1 MDAIK
6 NAIAALRADTD
17 LTDLIGANNLYH
29 QRAPKICKYPAVIY
43 SLVSCNPSLSGDN
56 TKLYN
61 RIRIR
66 FHILTKAGS
75 ASYLPVSAAII
86 KTMVAAGWVEGETVE
101 MMEDDD
107 IFVRVIDFTT
117 QE

>member
-6 NAIAALRADTD
+6 NAIAALRADKDFAD
-17 LTDLIGANNLYH
+17 LVGANLYH
-29 QRAPKICKYPAVIY
+29 QRAPKVCKYPAVIY
-43 SLVSCNPSLSGDN
+43 SLVSSNPSLSGDN
-56 TKLYN
+56 EKLYD

-75 ASYLPVSAAII
+75 ASYNPVANII
-86 KTMVAAGWVEGETVE
+86 TSVMVAAGWVEGETVE

-107 IFVRVIDFTT
+107 IFVRIVDFIK

>member
-29 QRAPKICKYPAVIY
+29 QRAPKVCKYPAVIY
-43 SLVSCNPSLSGDN
+43 SLVSSNPSLSGDN

-75 ASYLPVSAAII
+75 ASYNPVTAAITKI
-86 KTMVAAGWVEGETVE
+86 MTANNWVEGETVE

-107 IFVRVIDFTT
+107 IFVRVIDFII

>member
-6 NAIAALRADTD
+6 NAIAALRADKDFAD
-17 LTDLIGANNLYH
+17 LVGANFYH
-29 QRAPKICKYPAVIY
+29 QRAPKVCKYPAVIY
-43 SLVSCNPSLSGDN
+43 SLVSSNPSLVGDSE
-56 TKLYN
+56 KLYN

-75 ASYLPVSAAII
+75 SSYNPVAAAI
-86 KTMVAAGWVEGETVE
+86 TNVMVSAGWVEGQTVE
-101 MMEDDD
+101 TMDDDD
-107 IFVRVIDFTT
+107 IFVRIVDFTI

>member
-1 MDAIK
+1 MDTLK
-6 NAIAALRADTD
+6 NAIAALRADKD
-17 LTDLIGANNLYH
+17 LTDLIGANLYH
-29 QRAPKICKYPAVIY
+29 LRAPKVCKYPAVIY
-43 SLVSCNPSLSGDN
+43 SLVSINPSLSGDN

-75 ASYLPVSAAII
+75 STYNPVTAAI
-86 KTMVAAGWVEGETVE
+86 TNVMVAQNWVEGETVE

-107 IFVRVIDFTT
+107 IFVRIIDFTT

>member
-6 NAIAALRADTD
+6 NAIAALRADKDFAD
-17 LTDLIGANNLYH
+17 LVGANLYH
-29 QRAPKICKYPAVIY
+29 QRAPKVCKYPAVIY
-43 SLVSCNPSLSGDN
+43 SLVSSNPSLVGDN
-56 TKLYN
+56 TKLYD

-75 ASYLPVSAAII
+75 ASYNPVANII
-86 KTMVAAGWVEGETVE
+86 TNVMVSAGWVEGQTVE

-107 IFVRVIDFTT
+107 IFVRIIDFIK

>member
-6 NAIAALRADTD
+6 NAIAALRADKDFAD
-17 LTDLIGANNLYH
+17 LVGANLYH
-29 QRAPKICKYPAVIY
+29 QRAPKVCKYPAVIY
-43 SLVSCNPSLSGDN
+43 SLVSSNPSLVGDN

-66 FHILTKAGS
+66 FHILTKTGS
-75 ASYLPVSAAII
+75 SSYNPVSAAI
-86 KTMVAAGWVEGETVE
+86 TNVMVVAGWVEGETVE

-107 IFVRVIDFTT
+107 IFVRVIDFIK

>member
-17 LTDLIGANNLYH
+17 LTDLIGANLYH
-29 QRAPKICKYPAVIY
+29 LRAPQVCKYPAVIY
-43 SLVSCNPSLSGDN
+43 SLVSSNPSLSGDN
-56 TKLYN
+56 AKLYN
-61 RIRIR
+61 RIRLR

-75 ASYLPVSAAII
+75 ASYNPVTAAITKI
-86 KTMVAAGWVEGETVE
+86 MTANNWVEGETVE

-107 IFVRVIDFTT
+107 IFVRVIDFII